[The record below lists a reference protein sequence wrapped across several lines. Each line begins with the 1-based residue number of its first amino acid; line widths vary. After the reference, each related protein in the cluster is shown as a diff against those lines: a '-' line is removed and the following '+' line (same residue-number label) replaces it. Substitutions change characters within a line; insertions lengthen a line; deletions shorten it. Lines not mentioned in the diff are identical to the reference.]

1 MWRHLWKITNAKY
14 KFQAGYDNI
23 VSYWPWRRCMYAL
36 QTENK
41 QTNKGTSV
49 SAMISQQSTY
59 IIFILIINHLQES
72 ISSTFY
78 EQLLRAQILKV
89 QKKTDKLNGF
99 FYLLGFVRSKAPC
112 RTLMKLTPGVI
123 FIIILQGAFKLG
135 ARFTLIFLLHT
146 IDSRDK
152 SWTYN

>member
-1 MWRHLWKITNAKY
+1 
-14 KFQAGYDNI
+14 
-23 VSYWPWRRCMYAL
+23 MYAL

-59 IIFILIINHLQES
+59 IIFILIISQPPSGVNFIITLRPAFARADLES
-72 ISSTFY
+72 T
-78 EQLLRAQILKV
+78 
-89 QKKTDKLNGF
+89 KKTDKLNGF
-99 FYLLGFVRSKAPC
+99 FYLLGSVRTKEAC
-112 RTLMKLTPGVI
+112 RTLMKLTPGII